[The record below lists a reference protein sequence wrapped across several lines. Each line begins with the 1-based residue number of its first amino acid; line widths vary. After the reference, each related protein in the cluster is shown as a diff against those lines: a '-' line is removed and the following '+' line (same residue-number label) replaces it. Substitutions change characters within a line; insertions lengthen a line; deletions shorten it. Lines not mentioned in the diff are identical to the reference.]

1 MYELVVR
8 RVRSSGKEN
17 DNMQPCV
24 FLGGERIAYKEN
36 ALLSHPPVTLWIKT
50 TWNRRTFFSW
60 VQTRLQRLNS
70 IELLLS

>member
-1 MYELVVR
+1 MR

-24 FLGGERIAYKEN
+24 FLGGGGGGGIPYKEN
-36 ALLSHPPVTLWIKT
+36 ALLSHPPVTLWINI

-70 IELLLS
+70 IESLLS